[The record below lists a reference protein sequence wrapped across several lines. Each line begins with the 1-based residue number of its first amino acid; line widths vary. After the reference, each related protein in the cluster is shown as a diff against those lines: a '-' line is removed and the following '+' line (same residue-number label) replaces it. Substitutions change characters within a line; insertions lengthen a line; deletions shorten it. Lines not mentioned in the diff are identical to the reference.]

1 MLAKLLL
8 AFVDGPVDDEV
19 GEIGVHGERVDDHE
33 ALLSVGVVGV
43 NGFGVGSGAAFRT
56 KGGLVIPGGS
66 VHSAVGDLIESAG
79 ERSADGIGLLR
90 EDGKGGR
97 GISTVKIGISGG
109 D

>member
-1 MLAKLLL
+1 MAKLLL

-33 ALLSVGVVGV
+33 AFLGVGVVCV
-43 NGFGVGSGAAFRT
+43 NGFGVGSGAAFST

-66 VHSAVGDLIESAG
+66 VHAAVGDLIKSAG
-79 ERSADGIGLLR
+79 ERSADGIRLLR
-90 EDGKGGR
+90 EDGESGR
-97 GISTVKIGISGG
+97 GIATVKIGVSGG